1 MCGLRFALL
10 LLWSAGALAAP
21 GADALDA
28 ARRLGDAGM
37 LELALNRVEQSQP
50 RAAAAPA
57 WAEWEALRLDLLLRN
72 GRHGE
77 VLQRAAVLPAEMPAA
92 FLRASLAV
100 AARAAMAAGD
110 GKSARQ
116 YAARILWQSGVPAA
130 DARDARLRVIESL
143 AADKMGD
150 DAFRSML
157 RFQQDYRPLAPDIAA
172 LFVET
177 LIELGMPKEAVYWLG
192 SLDESGAA
200 RQLLRL
206 RTGQLSADAAI
217 AQARAMLTKRNSRG
231 YWRVI
236 EQAALLKQD
245 QALHIE
251 AQENLLHL
259 GDAANPQRLAA
270 QSRALWRTYFDVARE
285 AGNHNHLLM
294 GDDAGWAD
302 FAARRLGSHA
312 SSARALFAYLAHH
325 GQTHEARHNAHL
337 QLVFSLETDRLELAA
352 LRLYQHAAP
361 ASGMIDAQ
369 TRYLLG
375 AIAESHNL
383 PALAQQFWQDLSAPP
398 NVGGDEWRLRTGA
411 ATLRSGAQAAAAAA
425 LKQVI
430 STVNTLSAASL
441 KRCVALAQ
449 DLFDAGY
456 PDSARQIFEAVLP
469 VADAALMRTAL
480 FGLGNV
486 HETQGRP
493 QTAADYYL
501 RAALP
506 ADRRAPDALALRA
519 RLLAAL
525 SLARAGQR
533 EDARAQFEWLIKNS
547 KDPKQAEFV
556 RQELKKL

>member
-37 LELALNRVEQSQP
+37 PELALNRVEQSQP
-50 RAAAAPA
+50 RTAAVPA
-57 WAEWEALRLDLLLRN
+57 WAEWEVLRLNLLLRN
-72 GRHGE
+72 GRHDE
-77 VLQRAAVLPAEMPAA
+77 VLRRAAALPAEMPAA
-92 FLRASLAV
+92 FLRASLA
-100 AARAAMAAGD
+100 AAVRAAMAAGD
-110 GKSARQ
+110 GESARR

-157 RFQQDYRPLAPDIAA
+157 RFQQDYRPLDPDIAA
-172 LFVET
+172 FFVET
-177 LIELGMPKEAVYWLG
+177 LLDLGMLKEAVNWLG

-200 RQLLRL
+200 RLLLRL
-206 RTGQLSADAAI
+206 RTGQLTADMAI
-217 AQARAMLTKRNSRG
+217 AQARALLAKRNSRG

-236 EQAALLKQD
+236 EQAALHKQD
-245 QALHIE
+245 RALHIE
-251 AQENLLHL
+251 ALENLLHL

-270 QSRALWRTYFDVARE
+270 QSRILWRAYLDAARE
-285 AGNHNHLLM
+285 AGNRSHLLA

-302 FAARRLGSHA
+302 FAARRLGGHA
-312 SSARALFAYLAHH
+312 PSARALFAYLAHH
-325 GQTHEARHNAHL
+325 GQTPEARHNAHL

-352 LRLYQHAAP
+352 LRLFQHAAP
-361 ASGMIDAQ
+361 VSGTIDGQ

-375 AIAESHNL
+375 AIAEGHDL
-383 PALAQQFWQDLSAPP
+383 PALAHRFWRGLDAPP
-398 NVGGDEWRLRTGA
+398 NVGSDEWRLRTA
-411 ATLRSGAQAAAAAA
+411 AAALRSGTPAGDAAA

-430 STVNTLSAASL
+430 SVVKALPATRL
-441 KRCVALAQ
+441 KHCVALAR
-449 DLFDAGY
+449 DLFDGGY
-456 PDSARQIFEAVLP
+456 PEFARQLFEAVLP
-469 VADAALMRTAL
+469 VADATLSRTVL
-480 FGLGNV
+480 FGLGKV
-486 HETQGRP
+486 YEFQDQP

-506 ADRRAPDALALRA
+506 ADRRVPDALALRA
-519 RLLAAL
+519 RLSAAL
-525 SLARAGQR
+525 SLARAGRR

-547 KDPKQAEFV
+547 KDPKQAEFA
-556 RQELKKL
+556 RLELKKL

>member
-50 RAAAAPA
+50 RAAAAPS

-77 VLQRAAVLPAEMPAA
+77 VLQRAAVLPAEMPAT

-100 AARAAMAAGD
+100 AARASMAAGD
-110 GKSARQ
+110 GKSARH

-157 RFQQDYRPLAPDIAA
+157 RFQQDYRPLVPDIAA

-270 QSRALWRTYFDVARE
+270 QSRALWRTYLDVARE
-285 AGNHNHLLM
+285 AGNRNHLLM
-294 GDDAGWAD
+294 GDDASWAD
-302 FAARRLGSHA
+302 FAASFSAILVSFNGSPRPERDERR
-312 SSARALFAYLAHH
+312 R
-325 GQTHEARHNAHL
+325 
-337 QLVFSLETDRLELAA
+337 
-352 LRLYQHAAP
+352 
-361 ASGMIDAQ
+361 
-369 TRYLLG
+369 
-375 AIAESHNL
+375 
-383 PALAQQFWQDLSAPP
+383 
-398 NVGGDEWRLRTGA
+398 
-411 ATLRSGAQAAAAAA
+411 RS
-425 LKQVI
+425 I
-430 STVNTLSAASL
+430 
-441 KRCVALAQ
+441 
-449 DLFDAGY
+449 
-456 PDSARQIFEAVLP
+456 
-469 VADAALMRTAL
+469 
-480 FGLGNV
+480 
-486 HETQGRP
+486 
-493 QTAADYYL
+493 
-501 RAALP
+501 
-506 ADRRAPDALALRA
+506 
-519 RLLAAL
+519 
-525 SLARAGQR
+525 
-533 EDARAQFEWLIKNS
+533 
-547 KDPKQAEFV
+547 
-556 RQELKKL
+556 

>member
-21 GADALDA
+21 GVNALDA

-37 LELALNRVEQSQP
+37 LELALHRVEQSQP

-57 WAEWEALRLDLLLRN
+57 WAEWETLRLDLLLRN

-100 AARAAMAAGD
+100 AVRAAMAAGD
-110 GKSARQ
+110 GESARR

-157 RFQQDYRPLAPDIAA
+157 RFEQDYRPLDPDIAA
-172 LFVET
+172 FFVET
-177 LIELGMPKEAVYWLG
+177 LLELGMFKEAINWLG
-192 SLDESGAA
+192 GLEESGAA

-206 RTGQLSADAAI
+206 RTGQFSADVAI
-217 AQARAMLTKRNSRG
+217 AQARALLAKRNSRG

-236 EQAALLKQD
+236 EQAALQKQD
-245 QALHIE
+245 HALHIE
-251 AQENLLHL
+251 ALENLLHL

-270 QSRALWRTYFDVARE
+270 QSRTLWQTYLDAARE
-285 AGNHNHLLM
+285 AGNRNHLLA

-302 FAARRLGSHA
+302 FAARRLGGQA

-325 GQTHEARHNAHL
+325 GQTPEARHNAHL

-352 LRLYQHAAP
+352 LRLFQHAAP
-361 ASGMIDAQ
+361 VPGTIDGQ

-383 PALAQQFWQDLSAPP
+383 PALAQQFWRDLSAPP
-398 NVGGDEWRLRTGA
+398 NVGGDEWRLRTA
-411 ATLRSGAQAAAAAA
+411 AAALRSGVPAGDAAA

-430 STVNTLSAASL
+430 SIVKTLPAAHL

-456 PDSARQIFEAVLP
+456 PEFARQLFEAVLP
-469 VADAALMRTAL
+469 VADATLIRTVL

-486 HETQGRP
+486 HEIQDQP

-506 ADRRAPDALALRA
+506 ADRRAPDALTLRA

-547 KDPKQAEFV
+547 KDPRQAEFA